1 MNIQPG
7 VLILGNNDNILC
19 FICIVGGITSTLI
32 ACDFRINQV
41 KITPHI
47 HNDWLRAAA
56 YKEIKT

>member
-19 FICIVGGITSTLI
+19 FICITDITFSTLI

-41 KITPHI
+41 KITPYI